1 MNMKIIA
8 LIALGVL
15 FVFHTWLEILSSS
28 AAKQEIPANV
38 RDIYDEEEYKKWLAY
53 DREKNRLSF
62 VRHIVS
68 YLVMFF
74 VIGFD
79 VYANILKLFGAS
91 EDLYRNGMLV
101 LLADMVIGLLYA
113 IPISYIDTMKIEQ
126 KYGFN
131 RTTNKT
137 FVVDQVKELIIGVII
152 NCGICALFIA
162 VHQALGNWMLVVFTG
177 IMLLI
182 VLIMVFLSPLMAK
195 IYNKLDP
202 LPEGELRNR
211 LTELLESN
219 GCTVRDIK
227 VADASK
233 RSSKANAY
241 FSGFG
246 KSKTI
251 VLYDTLLE
259 QMTDDE
265 IVAVFAHEMGHNKH
279 KDTLVMY
286 AMNMVNTGFD
296 CEVARR
302 AATLKTKPLISS
314 SAAYIAG
321 VVTELVKK
329 PTTAFGISIDGEK
342 FTEKSPLLL
351 ATFSNGR
358 FCGGGFKSSPKARL
372 KSGFIDVC
380 LIKEITRT
388 KFITIVGEYRSGAYL
403 FNEKLKDILEYRRA
417 KTVEI
422 DFGRQRSVC
431 VDGEIFDVDRLRLE
445 ILPSALSI
453 IIPRGARFAEDES
466 EGAELREPVL
476 QA

>member
-1 MNMKIIA
+1 MFLLSKEGIVLMSVKVIA
-8 LIALGVL
+8 LIALGIL
-15 FVFHTWLEILSSS
+15 FAFQTWLEILSSS
-28 AAKQEIPANV
+28 AAKREIPENV
-38 RDIYDEEEYKKWLAY
+38 RDIYDEEEYTKWLAY

-62 VRHIVS
+62 VRHIAS
-68 YLVMFF
+68 FLVMFL

-91 EDLYRNGMLV
+91 EDLYRNSMIV

-113 IPISYIDTMKIEQ
+113 IPISYVDTMKVEQ

-131 RTTNKT
+131 RTTKKT

-162 VHQALGNWMLVVFTG
+162 IHQALGNWMLVVFTG
-177 IMLLI
+177 VMLLI

-202 LPEGELRNR
+202 LPEGELRSR

-241 FSGFG
+241 FSGLG

-286 AMNMVNTGFD
+286 GMNMVNIVVFVVLAWALVSREGIYAWFGFEGINYGFAFILLFGVCMPFVSPFIGLLSNHLIRSREYGADRFAAENGYGEALITG
-296 CEVARR
+296 
-302 AATLKTKPLISS
+302 LKKLTKNSFACLSPHPLI
-314 SAAYIAG
+314 
-321 VVTELVKK
+321 VKLTYSH
-329 PTTAFGISIDGEK
+329 PTLSQRITALEEFEK
-342 FTEKSPLLL
+342 NKKS
-351 ATFSNGR
+351 
-358 FCGGGFKSSPKARL
+358 
-372 KSGFIDVC
+372 
-380 LIKEITRT
+380 
-388 KFITIVGEYRSGAYL
+388 
-403 FNEKLKDILEYRRA
+403 
-417 KTVEI
+417 
-422 DFGRQRSVC
+422 
-431 VDGEIFDVDRLRLE
+431 
-445 ILPSALSI
+445 
-453 IIPRGARFAEDES
+453 
-466 EGAELREPVL
+466 
-476 QA
+476 